1 MSSVTLIIN
10 YGLTY
15 FDKFMD
21 MTVDSIGQCNN
32 HVKTCGCRGS
42 LDKAHIYSTGK
53 SVFLTGGRA
62 GSALVR

>member
-32 HVKTCGCRGS
+32 HVKHAVAEDHWIRRTFTAQE
-42 LDKAHIYSTGK
+42 K
-53 SVFLTGGRA
+53 VFF
-62 GSALVR
+62 